1 MPVFGQM
8 WLSYFCHQQID
19 RQSALQTTQ
28 KENTNRTFNLT
39 FYPHNHALKRVA
51 IQKKLYPA
59 RNTKKNYIR
68 LL

>member
-1 MPVFGQM
+1 M

-28 KENTNRTFNLT
+28 KENTNRVPFNLT

-59 RNTKKNYIR
+59 RNTKKKLYPAVMN
-68 LL
+68 

>member
-1 MPVFGQM
+1 M
-8 WLSYFCHQQID
+8 D

-28 KENTNRTFNLT
+28 KENTNRVPFNLT

-59 RNTKKNYIR
+59 RNTKKKLYPAVMN
-68 LL
+68 